1 MATPTLPNLHDAVLE
16 RLHVDWSAA
25 TVAVELHPVPGDPIV
40 LTAYG
45 VRELRLDRWEPWGP
59 SAFVNSAEVY
69 ESAPGQTRL
78 RLEMQT
84 GDAVLIVAEQFDIT
98 QPDSGGTPTTALR

>member
-1 MATPTLPNLHDAVLE
+1 MATPKLPNLHDAVLE

-25 TVAVELHPVPGDPIV
+25 TVTVELHPVPGEPIV

-45 VRELRLDRWEPWGP
+45 VREVRVERWEPWGP
-59 SAFVNSAEVY
+59 SAFVNSAEIH
-69 ESAPGQTRL
+69 EAAPGHVRL

-84 GDAVLIVAEQFDIT
+84 GDPVLIVAEQFDLT
-98 QPDSGGTPTTALR
+98 QPDAGGTPTTPLR

>member
-25 TVAVELHPVPGDPIV
+25 TVTVELHPVPGEPIV

-45 VRELRLDRWEPWGP
+45 VRELRVDRWEPWGP
-59 SAFVNSAEVY
+59 SAFVNSAEVHDA
-69 ESAPGQTRL
+69 APGQVHL
-78 RLEMQT
+78 RLQMQS
-84 GDAVLIVAEQFDIT
+84 GDQVLIVAEQFDLT
-98 QPDSGGTPTTALR
+98 PPEPGGTPTTTLR